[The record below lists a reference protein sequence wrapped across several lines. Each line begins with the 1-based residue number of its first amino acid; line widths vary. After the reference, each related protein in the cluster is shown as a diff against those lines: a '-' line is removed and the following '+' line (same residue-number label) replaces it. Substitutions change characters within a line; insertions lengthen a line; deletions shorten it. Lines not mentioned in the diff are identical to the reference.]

1 MSVLCC
7 RIPDFLFG
15 LALRRDPGLSGR
27 AVALLGSDER
37 VGAASPAARQCGVLT
52 QMTARQ
58 AQVRCPDVRLH
69 PLDQLESQVEQSA
82 FLAELRRWE
91 LPVEELGWG
100 SAYVDLHALTPQPD
114 EVRLL
119 AAEAG
124 QRVRATL
131 GVGLQPALGWD
142 TGKFTAQA
150 AAVSTQAG
158 TMRLVTRADEARFL
172 APLPVTLLPLP
183 EAALRQ
189 LYWLGVRT
197 LGQFAALPVAG
208 VWQRFGQAGKLAQRL
223 AQGQDN
229 RPVLMTVRSAP
240 EMVAVDVDP
249 PGGEV
254 KRMVA
259 ALMAAMCPV
268 LKRLEQE
275 LAGCR
280 RLRLRLQ
287 FVGGAER
294 MIDIVFVE
302 PTSQEARLRA
312 AITERLSALI
322 WPNNMERIEC
332 FFWEIGEQPAGQ
344 LTLFPATESDAS
356 PIDLAHKLA
365 RRYGVRFFQ
374 GALVNASHPVAGRRA
389 RLLAIG

>member
-1 MSVLCC
+1 VGIGVC
-7 RIPDFLFG
+7 RSSCPDATARRGALIG
-15 LALRRDPGLSGR
+15 CPRLGNACALRLELDYSQRLVGTQENSPHRLPLSPPKR
-27 AVALLGSDER
+27 
-37 VGAASPAARQCGVLT
+37 
-52 QMTARQ
+52 
-58 AQVRCPDVRLH
+58 
-69 PLDQLESQVEQSA
+69 
-82 FLAELRRWE
+82 
-91 LPVEELGWG
+91 
-100 SAYVDLHALTPQPD
+100 
-114 EVRLL
+114 
-119 AAEAG
+119 
-124 QRVRATL
+124 
-131 GVGLQPALGWD
+131 
-142 TGKFTAQA
+142 
-150 AAVSTQAG
+150 G